1 MITRQRRTTL
11 SNRTSHPEMSRRRIM
26 AGGASAAATLPIVL
40 AAAGVPSAAAQPAAQ
55 GIGSPP
61 TQPAFDPKN
70 YPIVP
75 PKRFEDLKVGDVFR
89 APGRTLTE
97 ALTSAFQ
104 AVSLDNNPRHYN
116 EVYAKSIGL
125 KAALIQPIQVLS
137 FCVPGACLFS
147 DYVETVLEAF
157 SGLSCEFLIDSFV
170 GDTLYPEMK
179 IAELTP
185 KDGKGYVVMA
195 ITVTNQRGEVVLS
208 GRENYRLKL
217 SPA

>member
-1 MITRQRRTTL
+1 MTHPSDPTLGRRGL
-11 SNRTSHPEMSRRRIM
+11 LAS
-26 AGGASAAATLPIVL
+26 GASIAAALPIL
-40 AAAGVPSAAAQPAAQ
+40 LGAASTPSAAAQPASTAA
-55 GIGSPP
+55 GSPA
-61 TQPAFDPKN
+61 TQPPFDPKN

-97 ALTSAFQ
+97 ALTTAFQ

-116 EVYAKSIGL
+116 DVYAKGIGL

-137 FCVPGACLFS
+137 FAVPGATLFS
-147 DYVETVLEAF
+147 DYVEDVLEAF
-157 SGLSCEFLIDSFV
+157 TGLSCEFLIDSFV
-170 GDTLYPEMK
+170 GDTLYPELK

-185 KDGKGYVVMA
+185 RDGKGYLVMA

-208 GRENYRLKL
+208 GRENYRLRL
-217 SPA
+217 SSGTK

>member
-1 MITRQRRTTL
+1 M
-11 SNRTSHPEMSRRRIM
+11 
-26 AGGASAAATLPIVL
+26 
-40 AAAGVPSAAAQPAAQ
+40 
-55 GIGSPP
+55 
-61 TQPAFDPKN
+61 
-70 YPIVP
+70 P

-116 EVYAKSIGL
+116 DVYAKGIGL

-137 FCVPGACLFS
+137 FAVPGATLFS
-147 DYVETVLEAF
+147 DYVEDVLEAF
-157 SGLSCEFLIDSFV
+157 TGLSCEFLIDSFV
-170 GDTLYPEMK
+170 GDTLYPELK

-185 KDGKGYVVMA
+185 RDGKGYLVMA

-208 GRENYRLKL
+208 GRENYRLRL
-217 SPA
+217 SPDTK

>member
-1 MITRQRRTTL
+1 MINQSDVNVARRDL
-11 SNRTSHPEMSRRRIM
+11 LVR
-26 AGGASAAATLPIVL
+26 GASSMALLPVVL
-40 AAAGVPSAAAQPAAQ
+40 ATTGVSPAAAQSSSQ
-55 GIGSPP
+55 RIGSPT

-70 YPIVP
+70 YPIVL

-116 EVYAKSIGL
+116 DVYAKSIGL

-137 FCVPGACLFS
+137 FAVPGATLFS
-147 DYVETVLEAF
+147 DYVEDVLEAF
-157 SGLSCEFLIDSFV
+157 TGLSCEFLVDSFV
-170 GDTLYPEMK
+170 GDTLYPELK

-185 KDGKGYVVMA
+185 KDGKGYLVMG

-208 GRENYRLKL
+208 GRENYRLRL
-217 SPA
+217 SPSAN

>member
-1 MITRQRRTTL
+1 MTDPSDSNLGRRNL
-11 SNRTSHPEMSRRRIM
+11 LVRGVSI
-26 AGGASAAATLPIVL
+26 AAALPVVL
-40 AAAGVPSAAAQPAAQ
+40 AASGTQPVAAQPAAQ
-55 GIGSPP
+55 TIGSPT
-61 TQPAFDPKN
+61 TQPAFDTKN

-75 PKRFEDLKVGDVFR
+75 PKRVEDLKVGDVFR

-116 EVYAKSIGL
+116 DVYAKAIGL

-137 FCVPGACLFS
+137 FAVPGATLFS
-147 DYVETVLEAF
+147 DYVEDVLEAF
-157 SGLSCEFLIDSFV
+157 TGLSCEFLVDSFV
-170 GDTLYPEMK
+170 GDTLYPELK

-185 KDGKGYVVMA
+185 RDGKGYLVMA

-208 GRENYRLKL
+208 GRENYRLRL
-217 SPA
+217 SPEGK

>member
-1 MITRQRRTTL
+1 MNHQSQVDVARRDL
-11 SNRTSHPEMSRRRIM
+11 LVR
-26 AGGASAAATLPIVL
+26 GASSMALLPVVL
-40 AAAGVPSAAAQPAAQ
+40 AATGVSPAAAQSSSQA
-55 GIGSPP
+55 IGSPA

-116 EVYAKSIGL
+116 DVYARSIGL

-137 FCVPGACLFS
+137 FAVPGATLFS
-147 DYVETVLEAF
+147 DYVENVLEAF
-157 SGLSCEFLIDSFV
+157 TGLSCEFLVDSFV
-170 GDTLYPEMK
+170 GDTLYPELK

-185 KDGKGYVVMA
+185 KDGKGYLVMA

-217 SPA
+217 SPSAN

>member
-1 MITRQRRTTL
+1 MNHQSQVDVARRDL
-11 SNRTSHPEMSRRRIM
+11 LVR
-26 AGGASAAATLPIVL
+26 GASSMALLPVVL
-40 AAAGVPSAAAQPAAQ
+40 AATGVSPAAAQSSQA
-55 GIGSPP
+55 IGSPA

-116 EVYAKSIGL
+116 DVYARSIGL

-137 FCVPGACLFS
+137 FAVPGATLFS
-147 DYVETVLEAF
+147 DYVEDVLEAF
-157 SGLSCEFLIDSFV
+157 TGLSCEFLVDSFV
-170 GDTLYPEMK
+170 GDTLYPELK

-185 KDGKGYVVMA
+185 KDGKGYLVMA

-217 SPA
+217 SPSAN

>member
-1 MITRQRRTTL
+1 MTHLSDPDLGRRGL
-11 SNRTSHPEMSRRRIM
+11 L
-26 AGGASAAATLPIVL
+26 AGGASIAAALPVLL
-40 AAAGVPSAAAQPAAQ
+40 AAAGTQPAAAQPASPAT
-55 GIGSPP
+55 GSPA
-61 TQPAFDPKN
+61 TQPPFDPKN
-70 YPIVP
+70 YPIVS

-116 EVYAKSIGL
+116 DVYAKGIGL

-137 FCVPGACLFS
+137 FAVPGATLFS
-147 DYVETVLEAF
+147 DYVEDVLEAF
-157 SGLSCEFLIDSFV
+157 TGLSCEFLIDSFV
-170 GDTLYPEMK
+170 GDTLYPELK

-185 KDGKGYVVMA
+185 RDGKGYLVMA

-208 GRENYRLKL
+208 GRENYRLRL
-217 SPA
+217 SPDTK

>member
-1 MITRQRRTTL
+1 MNNDHAAPHLGRRDL
-11 SNRTSHPEMSRRRIM
+11 IV
-26 AGGASAAATLPIVL
+26 GGAAAAIAAPMVL
-40 AAAGVPSAAAQPAAQ
+40 AAAGAQPAAAQ
-55 GIGSPP
+55 EASQSIGSPP

-75 PKRFEDLKVGDVFR
+75 PKRFEDLKIGDVFR

-116 EVYAKSIGL
+116 DVYAKGIGL

-137 FCVPGACLFS
+137 FVVPGATLFS
-147 DYVETVLEAF
+147 DYVENVLEAF
-157 SGLSCEFLIDSFV
+157 TGLSCDFLVDSFV

-208 GRENYRLKL
+208 GRENYRLRL
-217 SPA
+217 SLDAK

>member
-1 MITRQRRTTL
+1 MINQSELNVARRDL
-11 SNRTSHPEMSRRRIM
+11 LVR
-26 AGGASAAATLPIVL
+26 GASSIALLPVVL
-40 AAAGVPSAAAQPAAQ
+40 ATTDVSPAAAQSSSQ
-55 GIGSPP
+55 SIGSPA
-61 TQPAFDPKN
+61 TQPAFNPKN

-116 EVYAKSIGL
+116 DVYAKSIGL

-137 FCVPGACLFS
+137 FGVPGATLFS
-147 DYVETVLEAF
+147 DYVEDVLEAF
-157 SGLSCEFLIDSFV
+157 TGLSCEFLVDSFV
-170 GDTLYPEMK
+170 GDTLYPELK
-179 IAELTP
+179 IAELSP
-185 KDGKGYVVMA
+185 RDDKGYLVMA

-208 GRENYRLKL
+208 GRENYRLRL
-217 SPA
+217 SPSAN

>member
-1 MITRQRRTTL
+1 MTHLSDPDLGRRGLLT
-11 SNRTSHPEMSRRRIM
+11 
-26 AGGASAAATLPIVL
+26 GGASIVAALPVL
-40 AAAGVPSAAAQPAAQ
+40 LVAAGTQPAAAQPASPAT
-55 GIGSPP
+55 GSPA
-61 TQPAFDPKN
+61 TQPPFDPKN

-116 EVYAKSIGL
+116 DVYAKGIGL

-137 FCVPGACLFS
+137 FAVPGATLFS
-147 DYVETVLEAF
+147 DYVEDVLEAF
-157 SGLSCEFLIDSFV
+157 TGLSCEFLIDSFV
-170 GDTLYPEMK
+170 GDTLYPELK

-185 KDGKGYVVMA
+185 RDGKGYLVMA

-208 GRENYRLKL
+208 GRENYRLRL
-217 SPA
+217 SPDTK

>member
-1 MITRQRRTTL
+1 MSKQFDVNLGRRNVL
-11 SNRTSHPEMSRRRIM
+11 AS
-26 AGGASAAATLPIVL
+26 GASTMAFLPVAL
-40 AAAGVPSAAAQPAAQ
+40 AVGGVAPAAAQTSPQA
-55 GIGSPP
+55 IGSPA

-116 EVYAKSIGL
+116 DVYAKSIGL

-137 FCVPGACLFS
+137 FAVPGATLFS
-147 DYVETVLEAF
+147 DYVEDVLEAF
-157 SGLSCEFLIDSFV
+157 TGLSCEFLVDSFV
-170 GDTLYPEMK
+170 GDTLYPELK

-185 KDGKGYVVMA
+185 KDGKGYLVMA

-208 GRENYRLKL
+208 GRENYRLRL
-217 SPA
+217 SPAGK

>member
-1 MITRQRRTTL
+1 MTNLSASNLDRRSL
-11 SNRTSHPEMSRRRIM
+11 LAS
-26 AGGASAAATLPIVL
+26 GASIAAALPVVL
-40 AAAGVPSAAAQPAAQ
+40 AAAGTQPATAQPTPQA
-55 GIGSPP
+55 IGSPA

-116 EVYAKSIGL
+116 DVYAKGIGL

-137 FCVPGACLFS
+137 FAVPGATLFS
-147 DYVETVLEAF
+147 DYVEDVLEAF
-157 SGLSCEFLIDSFV
+157 TGLSCNFLVDSFV
-170 GDTLYPEMK
+170 GDTLYPELK

-185 KDGKGYVVMA
+185 RDGKGYLVMA

-208 GRENYRLKL
+208 GQENYRLRL
-217 SPA
+217 SPNGR